1 MSGRGISEVAQQ
13 VMCGGNGVHFV
24 PRHHVFQ
31 NGHAGRYGGVLFKSG
46 LMQALELLGLTDG
59 SIYGETYHKLFG
71 WNPRGIVLHS
81 PEYLPVSSMVSRPR
95 PSREEQVRTEGVQP
109 GVGLCR

>member
-46 LMQALELLGLTDG
+46 EQRFMHQGLD
-59 SIYGETYHKLFG
+59 
-71 WNPRGIVLHS
+71 P
-81 PEYLPVSSMVSRPR
+81 
-95 PSREEQVRTEGVQP
+95 
-109 GVGLCR
+109 